1 MADTSARSGA
11 HSEFRSSQVWALAP
25 AIGEGVRVEDP
36 DPRTNQRYIPK
47 ITGKEEIHTS
57 HEFYEWS
64 VLVCRVTQAHQVTSI
79 L

>member
-1 MADTSARSGA
+1 MAVIVARSGA
-11 HSEFRSSQVWALAP
+11 NSEFRSSQVWDLAP

-47 ITGKEEIHTS
+47 ITGKEEIHSS

-64 VLVCRVTQAHQVTSI
+64 VLVCRVTQTHRVTSS